1 MRIKILSLLKKD
13 SFVSGEKLA
22 KKLDVSRTAIWKQ
35 IKILQSLGY
44 NIESVKNKGYML
56 VSRPDTPFPEEIS
69 NNLRIN
75 IVGRKIFYFEDLE
88 STNITAKEKIK
99 KKAIDGTVIVADVQ
113 RGGKGRKDRKWY
125 SPNGGLWFSVIFYP
139 KIPPQNGM
147 LLTMAGSI
155 SVAKAIEELTGLKPL
170 IKWPNDILLGGKKIC
185 GILTELDAEIDR
197 INNAVVG
204 IGINVNNT
212 IPDDLDDIASSL
224 LLENNNKTVSRVDL
238 LRSLIRYLDEYYQEL
253 LSGNYD
259 VIRDIWL
266 SYSNIIGR
274 KVNVID
280 DLSVL
285 TGIVKDVDTSG
296 CLILDSKGKKI
307 RVVCGDISYL

>member
-1 MRIKILSLLKKD
+1 MAKILSSLKKD
-13 SFVSGEKLA
+13 GFVSGEKLA
-22 KKLDVSRTAIWKQ
+22 KKLNVSRTAIWKQ
-35 IKILQSLGY
+35 IKILQNLGY
-44 NIESVKNKGYML
+44 DIESVKNKGYRL
-56 VSRPDTPFPEEIS
+56 VSRPDTPFPEEIT
-69 NNLRIN
+69 NNLRTN
-75 IVGRKIFYFEDLE
+75 IVGKTVFYFEELE

-99 KKAIDGTVIVADVQ
+99 EKTIDGTVVIAGVQ
-113 RGGKGRKDRKWY
+113 KGGKGRKDRKWD
-125 SPNGGLWFSVIFYP
+125 SPKGGLWFSVIFYP

-147 LLTMAGSI
+147 LLTMTSSI
-155 SVAKAIEELTGLKPL
+155 SVAKAIEELTGLKPV
-170 IKWPNDILLGGKKIC
+170 IKWPNDLLLGGKKIC

-212 IPDDLDDIASSL
+212 IPDDLKDSASSL

-238 LRSLIRYLDEYYQEL
+238 LRSIIGYLDEYYHEM

-259 VIRDIWL
+259 LIRDIWL

-274 KVNVID
+274 KIKVKN
-280 DLSVL
+280 DLSDL
-285 TGIVKDVDTSG
+285 TGIVKDIDTSG
-296 CLILDSKGKKI
+296 CLVLDSKGKKI